1 MEFLASDALNG
12 RGSGTREE
20 WMAAEYIA
28 AQFAAWGLEP
38 MGDDGGFVQQ
48 IALASYEV
56 EGSPALEAEGG
67 TRLTHGREML
77 VWSLSRAVTSG
88 QLLKYAGEGSVPMGT
103 ILLMPEGSA
112 ATPVPGASMVIA
124 LAGERE
130 TSQWEQR
137 ASRPVRVPTE
147 ITKFVAE
154 PVTRPSI
161 VYVKPEGYASL
172 AALIDRTVVTLRVP
186 TGEPQ
191 RSYTWNVVGKLTGSN
206 SVAADD
212 VIVLGAHMDHVGNR
226 GEGEDTIYN
235 GADDDASGTV
245 AVMELARA
253 LASGARP
260 RRTIVFALFGSEERG
275 GFGAGYFVGLP
286 VVPLDRIV
294 AQIQFE
300 MIGRPD
306 PAVEADTLWLT
317 GYERSN
323 LGPALAARG
332 ARLVA
337 DPHPDENFFQRSDN
351 IRFARAGVVAHTVSS
366 FGLHEDYHR
375 PSDEIDTIDFGHMTM
390 AIRSMLDPI
399 RWLAGSDFKP
409 AWNPGGRPQ

>member
-306 PAVEADTLWLT
+306 PAVEADTL
-317 GYERSN
+317 
-323 LGPALAARG
+323 
-332 ARLVA
+332 
-337 DPHPDENFFQRSDN
+337 
-351 IRFARAGVVAHTVSS
+351 
-366 FGLHEDYHR
+366 
-375 PSDEIDTIDFGHMTM
+375 
-390 AIRSMLDPI
+390 
-399 RWLAGSDFKP
+399 
-409 AWNPGGRPQ
+409 